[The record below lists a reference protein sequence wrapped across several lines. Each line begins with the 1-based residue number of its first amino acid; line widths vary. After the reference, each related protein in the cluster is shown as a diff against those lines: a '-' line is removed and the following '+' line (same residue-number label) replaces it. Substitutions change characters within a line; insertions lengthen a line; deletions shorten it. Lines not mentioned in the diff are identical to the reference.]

1 MFCPGQG
8 QSQIINVMP
17 KYSKFLSVILIPPD
31 VVSTDH
37 VLGAM
42 RNFFGYHVEYIYHLL
57 QNESHIQV

>member
-17 KYSKFLSVILIPPD
+17 KYSMVLFVILIPPD
-31 VVSTDH
+31 VASSDH

-42 RNFFGYHVEYIYHLL
+42 RNTFFGYQVEYIYHLL
-57 QNESHIQV
+57 QN